1 GLLAALMAMALDAG
15 LRFYVRGDTS
25 FDVMEALAFLGGG
38 VLAGLLVWL
47 LARLVPRGWLV
58 RLPHGNR
65 LR

>member
-1 GLLAALMAMALDAG
+1 MALDVG
-15 LRFYVRGDTS
+15 LRFSVRGDTS
-25 FDVMEALAFLGGG
+25 FDVMEGLWFLAGG

-47 LARLVPRGWLV
+47 LARVVPRGWLA